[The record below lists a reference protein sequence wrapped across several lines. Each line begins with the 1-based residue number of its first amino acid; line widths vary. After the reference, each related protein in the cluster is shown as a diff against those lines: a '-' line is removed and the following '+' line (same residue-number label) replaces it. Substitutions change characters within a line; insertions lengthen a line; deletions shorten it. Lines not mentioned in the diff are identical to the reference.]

1 MNRLLIFLL
10 NLIPIACLS
19 QTIEYQMFIYTDNNL
34 SEEIQAVQ
42 VASRQKGIEDMFNAG
57 KDAIKGI
64 ASGYVTSVVDL
75 GVNAIASLVTRN
87 ARLKAE
93 WEDMVQKENMYTT
106 EISTVSEVNDFYSMP
121 SSQGAMDPIGMKFNG
136 IGCLR
141 KEGQDTV
148 FYVSCH
154 IDKNKLE
161 RIINHSKFELILD
174 TLIISPTHSNLPNTT
189 LDIPFSFKERKN
201 FCFTLN
207 MKLTSSWIN
216 HLTQLFRD
224 QELGNFTLSV
234 PVDSVSLDERGF
246 FRYVRE
252 EDSPSKY
259 KIIGESFIVPRSFMP
274 YRNSQNLYQN
284 SWGTGEYKLAIELRE
299 TCDITDS
306 YRENWK
312 ADRKRRKKMMPS
324 EGILTRSW
332 QTITNQ
338 RWDEISQQW
347 IITTLKAPAGVFVKD
362 LIDKLGLETD
372 PSTTKDVKSNIKP

>member
-10 NLIPIACLS
+10 NLIPIAGLS
-19 QTIEYQMFIYTDNNL
+19 QTVEYQMFIYTDNNL
-34 SEEIQAVQ
+34 SKEIQAVQ

-106 EISTVSEVNDFYSMP
+106 KISTVSEVNDFYSIP

-161 RIINHSKFELILD
+161 RIINHSV
-174 TLIISPTHSNLPNTT
+174 
-189 LDIPFSFKERKN
+189 
-201 FCFTLN
+201 
-207 MKLTSSWIN
+207 SS
-216 HLTQLFRD
+216 Q
-224 QELGNFTLSV
+224 
-234 PVDSVSLDERGF
+234 
-246 FRYVRE
+246 
-252 EDSPSKY
+252 
-259 KIIGESFIVPRSFMP
+259 
-274 YRNSQNLYQN
+274 
-284 SWGTGEYKLAIELRE
+284 KLAI
-299 TCDITDS
+299 
-306 YRENWK
+306 
-312 ADRKRRKKMMPS
+312 DRKSYLRCESKK
-324 EGILTRSW
+324 
-332 QTITNQ
+332 
-338 RWDEISQQW
+338 
-347 IITTLKAPAGVFVKD
+347 
-362 LIDKLGLETD
+362 
-372 PSTTKDVKSNIKP
+372 